1 MKKMSASNLVESL
14 TKEGMHFSS
23 SAMSSEG
30 SYTPADADW
39 NYKDIPHLNELH
51 NLVDGIA
58 TAIGDDIITTIFM
71 QRLGPLRFPLTV
83 VNYSVGD
90 DSQTY
95 YTTFG
100 PFCLVIETQWAAI
113 NTNQTRVVTTYN
125 LGSSRLLKLSHRF
138 VHRLLRKNYE
148 TLMSADIPMR
158 ERRGDLRSSGYSF
171 RDDLGGYSFLRTL
184 RIYDNNLIPPVSGV
198 NFSVQLHLS
207 ELAEGRTIYGDSA
220 SSGLIIER
228 NGSSVSIFNRTCTHE
243 GALLDPALL
252 DGECLRCPWHGRH
265 VKPRVSFELDNAEL
279 SIVKDGMSVELLDGE
294 LSVLV
299 VSL

>member
-1 MKKMSASNLVESL
+1 MKKMSASNLVEAL
-14 TKEGMHFSS
+14 KKEGMHFSS

-30 SYTPADADW
+30 SYAPADADW

-51 NLVDGIA
+51 NLVESIA

-100 PFCLVIETQWAAI
+100 PFCLVIETQWTAI
-113 NTNQTRVVTTYN
+113 NNNQTRVVTTYN
-125 LGSSRLLKLSHRF
+125 LGSSRLLKILHRF

-158 ERRGDLRSSGYSF
+158 ERRGALRGSGYSF
-171 RDDLGGYSFLRTL
+171 RDDLGGYSFVRTL
-184 RIYDNNLIPPVSGV
+184 RIYDDNLIPPVSGV
-198 NFSVQLHLS
+198 NFSVQLNVS
-207 ELAEGRTIYGDSA
+207 ELAEGRTLYGDSA

-228 NGSSVSIFNRTCTHE
+228 NGLRVSIYNRTCTHE

-252 DGECLRCPWHGRH
+252 EGECLRCPWHGRQ
-265 VKPRVSFELDNAEL
+265 VKPRVSFELDKPEL
-279 SIVKDGMSVELLDGE
+279 SIVKEGMSVELLDGE